1 MNSIALALGL
11 ASIFV
16 ALLLAGLVLTAPT
29 GEKSNHLERLRTA
42 LRRRPPN
49 ARNSLQSLA
58 EHASEAADR
67 SLQRS
72 GHRSG
77 LEAALEK
84 AGVDMRPGE
93 FAVLTATAA
102 FVALAVGLVLGGPVI
117 ALIFAASTV
126 GGARFGL
133 SRRAERRL
141 AKFDSQ
147 LERTLPLMAGSLRA
161 GYGIMQALDVVARE
175 SEDPTA
181 EEFRR
186 LVMESRLGR
195 DLGESLDAMSER
207 VKSEDFKFVVQA
219 IEIHREV
226 GGDLAEVL
234 DHVAD
239 TIRDRNRVRGQ
250 IRALTAEGRLS
261 AGILFALPF
270 VMLVVIQVLNPAYF
284 HELTSHTLG
293 QVMLAFGLVLLVV
306 GGLWMRRL
314 IRLVF

>member
-1 MNSIALALGL
+1 ML
-11 ASIFV
+11 
-16 ALLLAGLVLTAPT
+16 
-29 GEKSNHLERLRTA
+29 H
-42 LRRRPPN
+42 
-49 ARNSLQSLA
+49 
-58 EHASEAADR
+58 
-67 SLQRS
+67 
-72 GHRSG
+72 
-77 LEAALEK
+77 
-84 AGVDMRPGE
+84 
-93 FAVLTATAA
+93 
-102 FVALAVGLVLGGPVI
+102 
-117 ALIFAASTV
+117 
-126 GGARFGL
+126 
-133 SRRAERRL
+133 RRAERRL

-175 SEDPTA
+175 SESPTA

-195 DLGESLDAMSER
+195 DLGESLDAMAER
-207 VKSEDFKFVVQA
+207 VKSEDFNFVVQA

-250 IRALTAEGRLS
+250 VRALSAEGRLS

-270 VMLVVIQVLNPAYF
+270 VMCVVIQILNPVYF
-284 HELTSHTLG
+284 KELTSHTVG
-293 QVMLAFGLVLLVV
+293 QVMLVFGLGLLIV

-314 IRLVF
+314 VRLVF

>member
-1 MNSIALALGL
+1 M
-11 ASIFV
+11 
-16 ALLLAGLVLTAPT
+16 
-29 GEKSNHLERLRTA
+29 
-42 LRRRPPN
+42 
-49 ARNSLQSLA
+49 
-58 EHASEAADR
+58 
-67 SLQRS
+67 QRS
-72 GHRSG
+72 GHRGG
-77 LEAALEK
+77 LETALEK

-93 FAVLTATAA
+93 FAVLTAAAA
-102 FVALAVGLVLGGPVI
+102 FVALAIGLVLGGPI
-117 ALIFAASTV
+117 IGLIFAACAV
-126 GGARFGL
+126 AGARFGL

-147 LERTLPLMAGSLRA
+147 LERTLGLMAGSLRA

-175 SEDPTA
+175 SEAPTA

-207 VKSEDFKFVVQA
+207 VKSEDFNFVVQA

-250 IRALTAEGRLS
+250 VRALTAEGRLS

-270 VMLVVIQVLNPAYF
+270 VMCVVIQILNPAYF

-293 QVMLAFGLVLLVV
+293 QLMLAFGLVLLVV